1 MAVQYE
7 KMRSGNYTGEYVW
20 MDEPDDIPGDD
31 PLATQKKR
39 HAAEIIRRMD
49 ASRKWHRV
57 NDDDSLDGPR
67 FVMGPEGATTD
78 EGMPL
83 AEAVRAGTPLAAAL
97 EDAFSKGATSAVL
110 RTDPAG
116 GPTQVVPAF
125 DSGSARMESVPP
137 NTPTPA
143 GVRRWAGGH
152 GLDVDPLGQGAERL
166 TQQYM
171 EAHGGRRGRPRA
183 PERPHRGRVAQRP
196 HPRLGRGVAD

>member
-116 GPTQVVPAF
+116 GPTQVVPTF
-125 DSGSARMESVPP
+125 DSDSARMEKVPP
-137 NTPTPA
+137 KKPTQA
-143 GVRRWAGGH
+143 DVRKWAVEQGIE
-152 GLDVDPLGQGAERL
+152 VNPMGQVPKKL
-166 TQQYM
+166 IQQYM
-171 EAHGGRRGRPRA
+171 EAHGG
-183 PERPHRGRVAQRP
+183 
-196 HPRLGRGVAD
+196 